1 MTTAPDIDVSPTHT
15 RRLELEVAGMTCG
28 ACATRV
34 QRKLGKVDGVRAS
47 VNYATR
53 IATVDAD
60 ESVSVDELCA
70 VVDRA
75 GYAAAPRAETVTSD
89 SDPDRDHARSI
100 FRRLVVAVVLFVPL
114 ADLSI
119 MFSVVPDTRITG
131 WQWILLALAL
141 PILTW
146 SAWPFYR
153 VAARNLRHGTSSM
166 ETLISLG
173 ILAAAGWS
181 LYTMFDSD
189 GDDASRGVWQS
200 IVHSDS
206 IYLEVAAGVTVFV
219 LAGRYFE
226 ARAKSN
232 AGGALRALA
241 ALSAKDVSI
250 LLADGSEM
258 RIPVGELNEQQKFV
272 VRPGETIATD
282 GLVVSGTAGVDM
294 SAMTGESRP
303 VDVES
308 GSIVVGGTVALNG
321 RLVVE
326 AAAVGPDTKF
336 AAMIRLVEEAQSGK
350 ATAQRLADRLSA
362 VFVPC
367 VVVLAALTLA
377 GWVLSGAGLES
388 GISAALAVL
397 IIACPCALGLATPTA
412 LMVAS
417 GRGAQ
422 LGIFLKGHQALDASR
437 LVDTVVFDKTGT
449 VTNGELSVVEVTLLD
464 GWERDEVM
472 QAVAAVERASEHA
485 VGQAIAGSVSTDT
498 ESDETVEDF
507 AAETGSGVRGTVES
521 RSVAVGAPRWI
532 SAGHPV
538 HADLAR
544 ARRRGEEA
552 GHTVVYVRIGSDVCA
567 AISVADTVKDDAAEA
582 IAELHRRG
590 MRTLLVTGDNTSA
603 AAAVAER
610 VGITEVVAEVLP
622 EGKVDL
628 IEELR
633 AQGATVAMVGDGIN
647 DGPAL
652 ATADLGLAIGR
663 GTDVAIGAA
672 DIILVRH
679 ALMTVPEALGLAR
692 ATRRTIRTNMAWAFG
707 YNIAAIPIAA
717 AGLLNPLIAGAAMA
731 FSSFF
736 VVSNSLRIRQF
747 AKRPDTR
754 RRDLYADNSIDESVD
769 DPADEMSSASRA

>member
-1 MTTAPDIDVSPTHT
+1 MTTAPEIDLSSTHT

-34 QRKLGKVDGVRAS
+34 ERKLGKVDGVRAS

-131 WQWILLALAL
+131 WQWILVALAL

-181 LYTMFDSD
+181 LYTMFGTD

-250 LLADGSEM
+250 LLTDGSEM

-303 VDVES
+303 VDVEA
-308 GSIVVGGTVALNG
+308 GSTVVGGTVALNG

-437 LVDTVVFDKTGT
+437 QIDTVVFDKTGT

-464 GWERDEVM
+464 GWDRDEVM
-472 QAVAAVERASEHA
+472 GAVAALERASEHA
-485 VGQAIAGSVSTDT
+485 VGQAIAASVSADT
-498 ESDETVEDF
+498 ESDEAVEDF
-507 AAETGSGVRGTVES
+507 TAETGHGVHGLVGA

-532 SAGHPV
+532 SAGHTV
-538 HADLAR
+538 HANLAR

-552 GHTVVYVRIGSDVCA
+552 GHTVVYARVGSDVCA

-582 IAELHRRG
+582 ITELHRRG
-590 MRTLLVTGDNTSA
+590 MRTMLVTGDNASA
-603 AAAVAER
+603 AGAVAER

-628 IEELR
+628 IDELR

-692 ATRRTIRTNMAWAFG
+692 ATRRTIRTNMVWAFG
-707 YNIAAIPIAA
+707 YNVAAIPIAA

-747 AKRPDTR
+747 AKRPDTL
-754 RRDLYADNSIDESVD
+754 RRDLYADTGTDGSVY
-769 DPADEMSSASRA
+769 DPSDEMSSASRA

>member
-1 MTTAPDIDVSPTHT
+1 
-15 RRLELEVAGMTCG
+15 MTCG

-34 QRKLGKVDGVRAS
+34 ERKLGKVDGVRAS

-53 IATVDAD
+53 IATIDAD
-60 ESVSVDELCA
+60 QEISVDDLCA

-75 GYAAAPRAETVTSD
+75 GYGAAPRDEVVSSD
-89 SDPDRDHARSI
+89 SDPDRDHAKSI
-100 FRRLVVAVVLFVPL
+100 FRRLVVALILFVPL

-173 ILAAAGWS
+173 ILSAAGWS
-181 LYTMFDSD
+181 LYTMFGAGRATGDS
-189 GDDASRGVWQS
+189 SRGVWQA
-200 IVHSDS
+200 IIDSDS

-250 LLADGSEM
+250 LLRDGSEM
-258 RIPVGELNEQQKFV
+258 RIPVSELNEQQKFV

-282 GLVVSGTAGVDM
+282 GLVVEGTAGVDM

-303 VDVES
+303 VDVEA
-308 GSIVVGGTVALNG
+308 GSVVVGGTVALNG

-326 AAAVGPDTKF
+326 AAAVGPDTRF
-336 AAMIRLVEEAQSGK
+336 AAMIRLVEQAQTGK
-350 ATAQRLADRLSA
+350 ATAQRLADRLSS

-377 GWVLSGAGLES
+377 GWVLAGADLES

-422 LGIFLKGHQALDASR
+422 MGIFLKGHQALDATR
-437 LVDTVVFDKTGT
+437 QIDTVVFDKTGT
-449 VTNGELSVVEVTLLD
+449 VTNGELTVVDVTVLD
-464 GWERDEVM
+464 GWDRDDVLR
-472 QAVAAVERASEHA
+472 AAGILERASEHA
-485 VGQAIAGSVSTDT
+485 VGQAIATFADDTDT
-498 ESDETVEDF
+498 TVVDF
-507 AAETGSGVRGTVES
+507 TAEAGHGVHGVIGARA
-521 RSVAVGAPRWI
+521 VAVGSPRWVA
-532 SAGHPV
+532 AGHAV

-544 ARRRGEEA
+544 ARRRAEEA
-552 GHTVVYVRIGSDVCA
+552 GNTVVYIRIDDEVCG
-567 AISVADTVKDDAAEA
+567 AICVADTVKDDAAQA
-582 IAELHRRG
+582 VAELHRIG
-590 MRTLLVTGDNTSA
+590 IRTMLVSGDNRA
-603 AAAVAER
+603 AAESVAAA

-633 AQGATVAMVGDGIN
+633 SEGATVAMVGDGIN

-692 ATRRTIRTNMAWAFG
+692 MTRRTIRTNMAWAFG

-717 AGLLNPLIAGAAMA
+717 VGLLNPLIAGAAMA

-736 VVSNSLRIRQF
+736 VVSNSLRIRKF

-754 RRDLYADNSIDESVD
+754 HRDLYAET
-769 DPADEMSSASRA
+769 SAPGA